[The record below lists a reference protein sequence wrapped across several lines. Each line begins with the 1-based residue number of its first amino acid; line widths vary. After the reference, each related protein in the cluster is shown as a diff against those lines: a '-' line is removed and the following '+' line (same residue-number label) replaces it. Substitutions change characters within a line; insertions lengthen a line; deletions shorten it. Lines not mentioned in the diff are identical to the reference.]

1 MHYFQREGTGERA
14 KDGAGS
20 SLESHP
26 GKPLIVFRGK
36 KGGRWEENVSSQNLR
51 DSHKGLETVCF
62 FSASANNCDLS

>member
-1 MHYFQREGTGERA
+1 VHYFQREGTGERA

-36 KGGRWEENVSSQNLR
+36 KGGRWEENVSS
-51 DSHKGLETVCF
+51 
-62 FSASANNCDLS
+62 